1 MYRFKIKDSGTGLDI
16 ILSRALLGIAAAAT
30 LLYQTEGMP
39 SMNFLA
45 AGLLI
50 LTAILIKTLI
60 TKFKVN
66 KLVILTVGAL
76 LLLIVT
82 HSIVFALI
90 LLAFGYFTKLL
101 NVQAIVTIS
110 NNGVTIKKLLSN
122 HLHQWNEFSNVIVK
136 DNLLS
141 LDFKS
146 NKLIQLAIEESQ
158 PRLDENAFYEFCNR
172 LIKNDFS
179 IAS

>member
-1 MYRFKIKDSGTGLDI
+1 
-16 ILSRALLGIAAAAT
+16 
-30 LLYQTEGMP
+30 
-39 SMNFLA
+39 
-45 AGLLI
+45 
-50 LTAILIKTLI
+50 
-60 TKFKVN
+60 
-66 KLVILTVGAL
+66 
-76 LLLIVT
+76 
-82 HSIVFALI
+82 LI